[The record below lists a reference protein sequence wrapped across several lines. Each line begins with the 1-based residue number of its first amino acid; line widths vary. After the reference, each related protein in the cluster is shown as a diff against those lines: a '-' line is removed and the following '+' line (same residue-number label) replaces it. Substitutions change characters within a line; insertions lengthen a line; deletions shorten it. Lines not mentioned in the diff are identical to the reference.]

1 MPFASV
7 DFEMFFADKKHNNAM
22 QGAGSPAR
30 NREMTVSSQPWIVL
44 SQGDNVAV
52 AISTIAESTQLAN
65 GVTTQGKIDP
75 GHKFALRDI
84 PANTPVVKYGQA
96 IGRTTV
102 DVKAGEH
109 VHSHNLHFE
118 NDRLSAT
125 AAASPEQAMDADKA
139 RTFLGYRRADGRAAT
154 RNYIGIIASVN
165 CSTTVCRAI
174 AEEANRTI
182 LPYYEGI
189 DGFVPIVHDQ
199 GCGMSTTGDGMQT
212 LHRTIAGYARHA
224 NFGGVLMIGLGCEVN
239 QLTLYGQTGAGAA
252 KRHFNIQDAG
262 GSRRAVALA
271 MGVLKEIAEEVGHL
285 RREPIPVS
293 EIIVGLQC
301 GGSDGFSGIT
311 ANPALGAAVDLLA
324 AAGGTAILSE
334 TSEIYGAEHLLRN
347 RAVSPDVASKLDE
360 KIAWWEKYV
369 AIHGASLDNNPSPGN
384 KRGGLTT
391 ILEKSLGAVAKGG
404 RSPLTAVYGYA
415 ERVTA
420 HGLVFM
426 DTPGYDP
433 VSATG
438 QVAGGANMIA
448 FTTGRGSCFGSRPA
462 PSFKLSSN
470 SALYRAMEEDMDI
483 DCGTIATGE
492 ASIAGKGRE
501 IFGLIIEIAS
511 GKKTKSELF
520 GYGDNEFAPW
530 HLGAT
535 L

>member
-1 MPFASV
+1 M
-7 DFEMFFADKKHNNAM
+7 DKL
-22 QGAGSPAR
+22 
-30 NREMTVSSQPWIVL
+30 PWIIL
-44 SQGDNVAV
+44 SAGDNVAV
-52 AISTIAESTQLAN
+52 ATAAIAPGSTVAGIQTRE
-65 GVTTQGKIDP
+65 KIDP
-75 GHKFALRDI
+75 GHKVAIADI
-84 PANTPVVKYGQA
+84 PLGSPVVKYGQA
-96 IGRTTV
+96 IGRTTAE
-102 DVKAGEH
+102 VKAGDH

-118 NDRLSAT
+118 NDRLAAT
-125 AAASPEQAMDADKA
+125 ANSAPETATADDVG
-139 RTFLGYRRADGRAAT
+139 RTFMGYRRADGRAAT

-174 AEEANRTI
+174 ADEANRTI
-182 LPYYEGI
+182 LPHYEGI

-199 GCGMSTTGDGMQT
+199 GCGMSSTGDGMNV
-212 LHRTIAGYARHA
+212 LHRTLAGYTRHV

-239 QLTLYGQTGAGAA
+239 QLTLYGQSGAGAS

-262 GSRRAVALA
+262 GSRRAVERA
-271 MGVLKEIAEEVGHL
+271 MGMLREIAADVGKEK
-285 RREPIPVS
+285 RIPMSVG
-293 EIIVGLQC
+293 EIIIGLQC

-311 ANPALGAAVDLLA
+311 ANPALGVAADLLA

-334 TSEIYGAEHLLRN
+334 TSEIYGAEHLLRS
-347 RAVSPDVASKLDE
+347 RAVSDEVAKKLDD
-360 KIAWWEKYV
+360 KIAWWEQYV
-369 AIHGASLDNNPSPGN
+369 ALHGASLDNNPSPGN

-420 HGLVFM
+420 PGLVFM

-448 FTTGRGSCFGSRPA
+448 FTTGRGSCFGCRPA
-462 PSFKLSSN
+462 PSLKLSSN
-470 SALYRAMEEDMDI
+470 SALYASMEEDMDI
-483 DCGTIATGE
+483 DCGTIATGD
-492 ASIAGKGRE
+492 ATISGKGRE
-501 IFGLIIEIAS
+501 IFDLIVDTAS

-520 GYGDNEFAPW
+520 GYGDNEFVPW

>member
-1 MPFASV
+1 
-7 DFEMFFADKKHNNAM
+7 M
-22 QGAGSPAR
+22 QQSAG
-30 NREMTVSSQPWIVL
+30 RERMVKSQPWIIL
-44 SQGDNVAV
+44 SDGDNVAV
-52 AISTIAESTQLAN
+52 ATAQIAAETVIDGGL
-65 GVTTQGKIDP
+65 TTRERIDP
-75 GHKFALRDI
+75 GHKFALVDI
-84 PANTPVVKYGQA
+84 AAGAPVVKYGQA
-96 IGRTTV
+96 IGRTTSE
-102 DVKAGEH
+102 VKAGDH

-125 AAASPEQAMDADKA
+125 ASAPPETATSEDKA
-139 RTFLGYRRADGRAAT
+139 RTFLGFRRADGRAAT
-154 RNYIGIIASVN
+154 RNYIGILASVN

-174 AEEANRTI
+174 ADEANRTL
-182 LPYYEGI
+182 LPLYEGI

-199 GCGMSTTGDGMQT
+199 GCGMSSTGDGMQV
-212 LHRTIAGYARHA
+212 LHRTLAGYARHV

-239 QLTLYGQTGAGAA
+239 QLTLYGQSGAGAS

-271 MGVLKEIAEEVGHL
+271 MGVLKEICEEAGRAQRV
-285 RREPIPVS
+285 PIPVS
-293 EIIVGLQC
+293 EIIIGLQC

-311 ANPALGAAVDLLA
+311 ANPALGAAVDILS
-324 AAGGTAILSE
+324 AAGGTSILSE
-334 TSEIYGAEHLLRN
+334 TSEIYGAEHLLRS
-347 RAVSPDVASKLDE
+347 RAVSTEVAEKLDAR
-360 KIAWWEKYV
+360 IAWWEQYV
-369 AIHGASLDNNPSPGN
+369 ALHGASLDNNPSPGN

-404 RSPLTAVYGYA
+404 RSPLTEVYGYA
-415 ERVTA
+415 ERVTGR
-420 HGLVFM
+420 GLVFM

-448 FTTGRGSCFGSRPA
+448 FTTGRGSCFGARPA

-470 SALYRAMEEDMDI
+470 SALYQAMEEDMDI

-492 ASIAGKGRE
+492 ATIAAKGRE
-501 IFGLIIEIAS
+501 IFELIIEIAS
-511 GKKTKSELF
+511 GKKTKSEAF
-520 GYGDNEFAPW
+520 GYGDNEFVPW

>member
-1 MPFASV
+1 M
-7 DFEMFFADKKHNNAM
+7 MLNN
-22 QGAGSPAR
+22 
-30 NREMTVSSQPWIVL
+30 QPWLIL
-44 SQGDNVAV
+44 SEGDNVAV
-52 AISTIAESTQLAN
+52 ATAAIGAGTEVASGVSTREN
-65 GVTTQGKIDP
+65 IDP
-75 GHKFALRDI
+75 GHKFALADI
-84 PANTPVVKYGQA
+84 AEGGAVVKYGQA
-96 IGRTTV
+96 IGRTTSE
-102 DVKAGEH
+102 VKAGDH

-125 AAASPEQAMDADKA
+125 ASAPPEAATDADKA
-139 RTFLGYRRADGRAAT
+139 RTFMGYRRADGRAAT

-174 AEEANRTI
+174 AEEANRTL
-182 LPYYEGI
+182 LPHYPGI

-199 GCGMSTTGDGMQT
+199 GCGMSSTGDGMAT
-212 LHRTIAGYARHA
+212 LHRTLAGYTRHV

-239 QLTLYGQTGAGAA
+239 QLTLYGQSGAGAS

-271 MGVLKEIAEEVGHL
+271 MGVLKEICDEVGSA
-285 RREPIPVS
+285 RREPISIS
-293 EIIVGLQC
+293 EIIIGLQC

-311 ANPALGAAVDLLA
+311 ANPALGSAADILA

-334 TSEIYGAEHLLRN
+334 TSEIYGAEHLLRS
-347 RAVSPDVASKLDE
+347 RAVSEEVATKLDE
-360 KIAWWEKYV
+360 KIAWWERYV
-369 AIHGASLDNNPSPGN
+369 ALHGASLDNNPSPGN

-415 ERVTA
+415 ERVTG

-438 QVAGGANMIA
+438 QVAGGANLIA

-470 SALYRAMEEDMDI
+470 SALYSAMEEDMDI

-492 ASIAGKGRE
+492 TTIERKGRE
-501 IFGLIIEIAS
+501 IFELIIETAS
-511 GKKTKSELF
+511 GKKTKSESF
-520 GYGDNEFAPW
+520 GYGDNEFVPW